1 MLSSKSVSE
10 ADRFVKEL
18 TSLDLKPSRT
28 GIEIP
33 TLIARHMV
41 DLGGDV
47 SYHNFY
53 PELKKFHLPHFFSSP
68 DPGIVKVN
76 YSCSS
81 YGINT
86 IGIVRA
92 PRGDGKEAIVL
103 VTPYNSSNIGLGEA
117 LSLGIAY
124 SVFSLL
130 THVSWLAKD
139 IIWLA
144 ADSRHG
150 EYASVV
156 SWLRDYHTP
165 SFGGLE
171 KLNAKACLG
180 SLVTG
185 TEVSDSFKRAG
196 TMAAALVIKVADKSE
211 EFDKDSLSIYAEAS
225 NGQMPNL
232 DLINIVNY
240 LAVHGQGFRVKVHK
254 LLSLLDSK
262 WLKILGE
269 TVESLGKMARD
280 INPDW
285 KFGIPVAEY
294 IEGTATLAN
303 SLYNQA
309 LGVPTG
315 PHGAFRDYQV
325 DAVTLEISPKISSYN
340 KARRNEFLLHC
351 ARLVEG
357 VTRSVNNLHEKF
369 HQSFFL
375 YLLTSPDKFVS
386 VGVYMIAFVL
396 LIAPLPVV
404 AASLYSD
411 ANKCTSHLGKDKVT
425 SSPATADD
433 AAIKSRSWRWLY
445 AAKTVFVVH
454 LWGFIVTE
462 LPYFI
467 YQIPECSPSTS
478 FLIWVL
484 ISGFSLVL
492 LHLIL
497 GSPFSLVSVPQPL
510 GKEWLLLKSVTV
522 TAAFIGLCL
531 MSVINFATAEIGA
544 LLMVPM
550 CLMAEPLRQDF
561 KVHSLKAFARG
572 ACNLVLVL
580 SGFPAAA
587 FFLLKGSFEGFDGIN
602 VGDFWYWVESL
613 WAWNSATYIY
623 MCMAYVPCWVL
634 CIHILLHPC

>member
-1 MLSSKSVSE
+1 M
-10 ADRFVKEL
+10 A
-18 TSLDLKPSRT
+18 
-28 GIEIP
+28 
-33 TLIARHMV
+33 

-53 PELKKFHLPHFFSSP
+53 PELNKFHPPHFFSSP

-103 VTPYNSSNIGLGEA
+103 VTPYNSSNISLGEA

-171 KLNAKACLG
+171 KLNAKACRR

-185 TEVSDSFKRAG
+185 SEVSDSFKRAG

-240 LAVHGQGFRVKVHK
+240 LAVHGQGFRVKVDK
-254 LLSLLDSK
+254 LLSLLDST

-294 IEGTATLAN
+294 IEGTATLAS
-303 SLYNQA
+303 SLYNQ
-309 LGVPTG
+309 V
-315 PHGAFRDYQV
+315 
-325 DAVTLEISPKISSYN
+325 I
-340 KARRNEFLLHC
+340 C
-351 ARLVEG
+351 
-357 VTRSVNNLHEKF
+357 
-369 HQSFFL
+369 SFF
-375 YLLTSPDKFVS
+375 S
-386 VGVYMIAFVL
+386 
-396 LIAPLPVV
+396 
-404 AASLYSD
+404 
-411 ANKCTSHLGKDKVT
+411 
-425 SSPATADD
+425 
-433 AAIKSRSWRWLY
+433 
-445 AAKTVFVVH
+445 
-454 LWGFIVTE
+454 
-462 LPYFI
+462 
-467 YQIPECSPSTS
+467 
-478 FLIWVL
+478 
-484 ISGFSLVL
+484 
-492 LHLIL
+492 
-497 GSPFSLVSVPQPL
+497 
-510 GKEWLLLKSVTV
+510 
-522 TAAFIGLCL
+522 
-531 MSVINFATAEIGA
+531 
-544 LLMVPM
+544 
-550 CLMAEPLRQDF
+550 
-561 KVHSLKAFARG
+561 HSLS
-572 ACNLVLVL
+572 L
-580 SGFPAAA
+580 SLLRFP
-587 FFLLKGSFEGFDGIN
+587 
-602 VGDFWYWVESL
+602 
-613 WAWNSATYIY
+613 
-623 MCMAYVPCWVL
+623 PL
-634 CIHILLHPC
+634 CY